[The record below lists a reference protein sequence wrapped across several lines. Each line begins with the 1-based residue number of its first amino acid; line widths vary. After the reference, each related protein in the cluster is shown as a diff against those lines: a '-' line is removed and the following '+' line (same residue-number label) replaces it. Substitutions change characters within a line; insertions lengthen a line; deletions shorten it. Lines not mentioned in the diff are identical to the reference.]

1 MSSPF
6 ESPAKRRLIMASN
19 EQTQSKF
26 QAIATIHNDSFIPT
40 NQEQEE
46 EDQTFG
52 DINSNFIHFNGSQS
66 QVIPPGYRFCPYD
79 GELIFFYLKKKI
91 DNEALPHDG
100 IIDVNL
106 YEHNPNYL
114 TGSSLSVCA
123 YSYLLVVLRHMI
135 DALSCGFLV
144 NDLFS
149 SSTTPTCFAYF
160 SSSPPPLPPPPQIRL
175 RLHLCLLP
183 PQTHRHPKNNNYP
196 PNPPKSHNNYPPAP
210 TGIDSGRYPPL
221 GDKHWYFFTTRERK
235 YPNGIRPNRTAS
247 DGYWKATGA
256 DMPVHHKGQEV
267 GYKRA
272 LVFYLG
278 KPREGIKTNWIMHE
292 FIVDKPS
299 RTKDGENDMTLDC
312 VLCKIY
318 KKEPG
323 KGKEGADPTT
333 LLASSVEENDLMFES
348 SEHDDVCVQSTKL
361 LQTSRSTDGFL
372 PDHASIAVPDQPIL
386 NDETRPAEVRYP
398 AFQHL
403 DNKYFQEDD
412 FSADLDTSLWGLED
426 NCRLY
431 QPDDA
436 FDDLDTILGGL
447 EEDQGFVN
455 PDGLFAQPPNLAGQ
469 NFDILV

>member
-1 MSSPF
+1 MSPF

-19 EQTQSKF
+19 GQTPPKF
-26 QAIATIHNDSFIPT
+26 QAIATIHNDSFNPI
-40 NQEQEE
+40 NQEQEEE

-52 DINSNFIHFNGSQS
+52 DINSNFIHFNGSQT
-66 QVIPPGYRFCPYD
+66 QVIPAGYRFCPYD

-91 DNEALPHDG
+91 DNEALPLDG

-106 YEHNPNYL
+106 YEHNPDYL
-114 TGSSLSVCA
+114 T
-123 YSYLLVVLRHMI
+123 
-135 DALSCGFLV
+135 D
-144 NDLFS
+144 
-149 SSTTPTCFAYF
+149 
-160 SSSPPPLPPPPQIRL
+160 
-175 RLHLCLLP
+175 
-183 PQTHRHPKNNNYP
+183 
-196 PNPPKSHNNYPPAP
+196 
-210 TGIDSGRYPPL
+210 RYPPL
-221 GDKHWYFFTTRERK
+221 GDKHWYFFTPRTRK
-235 YPNGIRPNRTAS
+235 YRNGTRPDRTAG

-299 RTKDGENDMTLDC
+299 RTKEGENDMRLDW

-318 KKEPG
+318 KRESG
-323 KGKEGADPTT
+323 KRKEGADPTT
-333 LLASSVEENDLMFES
+333 LLASSVDENDQMFES

-361 LQTSRSTDGFL
+361 LQTLRSTDGFL
-372 PDHASIAVPDQPIL
+372 PDHASIAVSDQPIL
-386 NDETRPAEVRYP
+386 NGETRPAEVRYP

-412 FSADLDTSLWGLED
+412 ILADLDTSLWGMED
-426 NCRLY
+426 NCGLY
-431 QPDDA
+431 PDDD

-447 EEDQGFVN
+447 EEDHGFVN

-469 NFDILV
+469 NFDISV